1 MDKVNKYQSGVVL
14 IAVITGFLLGH
25 IGLIADYSA
34 KLIVP
39 LLMAMLFR
47 LFLTINVSKLKSAFL
62 NVKFSLT
69 SLIINFIWTP
79 VFAYL
84 LGYIFLSNDLPL
96 WIGFVMLL
104 VTPCTDWCLVFT
116 GTARGNVP
124 LSTSPLPANL
134 N

>member
-1 MDKVNKYQSGVVL
+1 MDNVDGVML
-14 IAVITGFLLGH
+14 IAVITGLLLGQVDV
-25 IGLIADYSA
+25 IADYSA

-39 LLMAMLFR
+39 LLMAMLFG

-84 LGYIFLSNDLPL
+84 LVHFPVQRPTPL
-96 WIGFVMLL
+96 DRICHATGHSLYRL
-104 VTPCTDWCLVFT
+104 VSGIYRNCKRQCTLIHV
-116 GTARGNVP
+116 A
-124 LSTSPLPANL
+124 TSR
-134 N
+134 

>member
-39 LLMAMLFR
+39 LLMAMLFG
-47 LFLTINVSKLKSAFL
+47 LFLTIDVSKLKSAFL
-62 NVKFSLT
+62 HAKFSLT
-69 SLIINFIWTP
+69 SLFINFIWTP

-84 LGYIFLSNDLPL
+84 LGYI
-96 WIGFVMLL
+96 
-104 VTPCTDWCLVFT
+104 
-116 GTARGNVP
+116 
-124 LSTSPLPANL
+124 
-134 N
+134 